1 MSYFEKYIK
10 YKNKYLNLKNLNLK
24 NLHEGGNKV
33 FEDADLNTKLKNFYN
48 IIKNN
53 DMYKKIYNKFIYLP
67 LKNNIQIILRY
78 YPSYNCKQTDDNCM
92 VDIKDLY
99 NIKNTLVETD
109 ACGNKY
115 YYRNITHLHD
125 MLKNEYINYFT
136 INNIKINEQN
146 IIPTLEWRDYVICPT
161 IDPVH
166 NNHVMLIRKQQLR
179 MYKFYFPEKDNNV
192 FKDMIDFSRLTG
204 NYIYCSI
211 EVGSIPEYVHFHTS
225 CETPPLH
232 YITNINKNNFPLYYN
247 DFCRFYRIDYNGCYD
262 CYYFEISNNFIN
274 DFANILPVILYNSRY
289 IDKYKYM
296 AQVFVCTYTY
306 DFNRIVITFR
316 RVKTTDTIPID
327 GNYSESYYKQ
337 LFHEKIELC
346 YGKFIGY
353 RDNLRFNILG
363 YEPVTINFDPHD
375 MNINKNKII
384 NENNINEHCMDYTY
398 NFFNNFCKNVFHFN
412 NKFEENMLNQLNK
425 VDFKK
430 YDNSETLNDMF
441 LYNRIV
447 NNINKKQN
455 SELIKLVNST
465 NSVNLKISKE
475 INNNLY
481 HLIMDNNFYTG
492 YIIDKE
498 NLINHLYY
506 SNKLYDIN
514 SLFHTKIL
522 NIRRKDDENY
532 YILYNSINNT
542 MTDFI
547 DGEYKKYNDP
557 DIKRNYS
564 NVFFLLI
571 VYQLY
576 ILFKDYNLLYTNFD
590 INSIYITTDLTN
602 DKNLSIELNFKSDKK
617 ILINHNNG
625 KFNIYGFKPIL
636 MNINHLIESNDVKK
650 FIKSLQKL
658 KDIFINSDIK
668 NELNL
673 DLNYPECLYN
683 FIDTIGN
690 DNLNDSSVTRDN
702 INIHVYHQTILKVG
716 EILTGTNNLLSF
728 KTDSFNELYD
738 KIKQKKDDILSL
750 IVLNGYEKITIP
762 KNTKFISATSFN
774 LQDFDETK
782 EKYLLEYNW
791 RYRQKNPNWFHSNFN
806 LNLNDPNFKKIT
818 EYGINGITGDFYLK
832 QPPFNFTR
840 HLIFTNNRDIKL
852 LVTEFDGIKRFNF
865 HKKLISIIY
874 DNIFDNIDD
883 YYIDDQGTY
892 HNDFDKIVNRF
903 GISSIDAYIVFILNV
918 LKENN
923 LLGSFSDIDGYI
935 GMDWFDKNYD
945 KINGTNVE
953 YVLLEP
959 SYLNLIGLYYYDYY
973 ENNFKLF
980 NSYHK
985 WNNFMYDRI
994 SKYKNILNNTNHVN
1008 NPYNKISYFLRYPF
1022 DYSLIAKKYVFYLR
1036 HILEDIYV
1044 LNNNDFYNY
1053 TNDSDNKVLTY
1064 KIDIID

>member
-1 MSYFEKYIK
+1 M
-10 YKNKYLNLKNLNLK
+10 
-24 NLHEGGNKV
+24 
-33 FEDADLNTKLKNFYN
+33 
-48 IIKNN
+48 
-53 DMYKKIYNKFIYLP
+53 
-67 LKNNIQIILRY
+67 
-78 YPSYNCKQTDDNCM
+78 
-92 VDIKDLY
+92 
-99 NIKNTLVETD
+99 
-109 ACGNKY
+109 
-115 YYRNITHLHD
+115 
-125 MLKNEYINYFT
+125 
-136 INNIKINEQN
+136 
-146 IIPTLEWRDYVICPT
+146 
-161 IDPVH
+161 
-166 NNHVMLIRKQQLR
+166 
-179 MYKFYFPEKDNNV
+179 
-192 FKDMIDFSRLTG
+192 
-204 NYIYCSI
+204 
-211 EVGSIPEYVHFHTS
+211 
-225 CETPPLH
+225 
-232 YITNINKNNFPLYYN
+232 
-247 DFCRFYRIDYNGCYD
+247 
-262 CYYFEISNNFIN
+262 
-274 DFANILPVILYNSRY
+274 
-289 IDKYKYM
+289 
-296 AQVFVCTYTY
+296 
-306 DFNRIVITFR
+306 
-316 RVKTTDTIPID
+316 
-327 GNYSESYYKQ
+327 
-337 LFHEKIELC
+337 
-346 YGKFIGY
+346 
-353 RDNLRFNILG
+353 
-363 YEPVTINFDPHD
+363 
-375 MNINKNKII
+375 
-384 NENNINEHCMDYTY
+384 
-398 NFFNNFCKNVFHFN
+398 
-412 NKFEENMLNQLNK
+412 
-425 VDFKK
+425 
-430 YDNSETLNDMF
+430 
-441 LYNRIV
+441 
-447 NNINKKQN
+447 
-455 SELIKLVNST
+455 
-465 NSVNLKISKE
+465 
-475 INNNLY
+475 
-481 HLIMDNNFYTG
+481 
-492 YIIDKE
+492 
-498 NLINHLYY
+498 
-506 SNKLYDIN
+506 
-514 SLFHTKIL
+514 
-522 NIRRKDDENY
+522 
-532 YILYNSINNT
+532 
-542 MTDFI
+542 
-547 DGEYKKYNDP
+547 
-557 DIKRNYS
+557 
-564 NVFFLLI
+564 
-571 VYQLY
+571 
-576 ILFKDYNLLYTNFD
+576 
-590 INSIYITTDLTN
+590 TN

-625 KFNIYGFKPIL
+625 KFNIHGFKPIL

-690 DNLNDSSVTRDN
+690 DNLTDSSVTRDN

-728 KTDSFNELYD
+728 KTDSFDELYD

-806 LNLNDPNFKKIT
+806 LNLNDSNFKKIT
-818 EYGINGITGDFYLK
+818 DYGINGITGDFYLK

-874 DNIFDNIDD
+874 DNIFDNIND

-892 HNDFDKIVNRF
+892 HNDFDKIANIIRLT
-903 GISSIDAYIVFILNV
+903 SIDAYTVFILNV

-994 SKYKNILNNTNHVN
+994 SKYKNILNNTNHDN
-1008 NPYNKISYFLRYPF
+1008 NPYKKIRYFLRYPF